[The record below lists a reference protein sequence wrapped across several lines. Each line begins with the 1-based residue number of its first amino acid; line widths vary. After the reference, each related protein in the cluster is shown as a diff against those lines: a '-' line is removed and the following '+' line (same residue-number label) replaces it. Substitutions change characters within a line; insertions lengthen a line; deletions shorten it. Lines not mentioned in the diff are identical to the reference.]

1 MSTANPSPTNPFGTT
16 ASAFSPATTGP
27 VTGYEQTLS
36 SWGAP
41 YITDML
47 AKTQALTS
55 SPYQTYQGQLTAGT
69 SPLQQQ
75 AFQGIGSLQP
85 TAALGQATATMGE
98 VAGAGAL
105 PAYQPVGGS
114 FTDTGVAQRYMNP
127 YMQQVLDPQLQ
138 AMQRQADIQRSA
150 LGAQTARAG
159 AFGGAREGLMQQ
171 QLNAEL
177 MRQQQQ
183 ATGQAYGTAYQQ
195 AAAQYN
201 QEQQRQAQE
210 AQFGAQFGLQGLAQR
225 LAAAQALQGAGQAG
239 LATQLGAGAQQRAI
253 EQEGVAAD
261 LAEFEKQRMYPY
273 QQLQFQQAMLQGM
286 PISAV
291 NYGYQEPSGFSQLM
305 TGAGGL
311 EYLYNKLFGG
321 QKP

>member
-1 MSTANPSPTNPFGTT
+1 MATNPTPTNPFGTT

-55 SPYQTYQGQLTAGT
+55 SPYQTYQGPLTAGT
-69 SPLQQQ
+69 SALQQQ
-75 AFQGIGSLQP
+75 AFQGIGGLQP

-98 VAGAGAL
+98 VAGAV

-114 FTDTGVAQRYMNP
+114 FTDTGVAQQYMNP
-127 YMQQVLDPQLQ
+127 YMQQVLAPQMQ
-138 AMQRQADIQRSA
+138 QMQRQADIQRGMI
-150 LGAQTARAG
+150 GAQAAKTG
-159 AFGGAREGLMQQ
+159 AFGGAREGLMNQ

-195 AAAQYN
+195 AQAQYN
-201 QEQQRQAQE
+201 QEQQRRAQE
-210 AQFGAQFGLQGLAQR
+210 AQFGATFGLQGLAQR

-311 EYLYNKLFGG
+311 EALYNRLFGG
-321 QKP
+321 QNP